1 MILKNAETGLQIE
14 FEDEIIKEFEKIA
27 LKFYPNEIGGY
38 LMGYYTEDK
47 SNAVIVKQILS
58 NNFENS
64 PTSFRHVVDQ
74 KLKEKFIKVFNEE
87 KIHYLG
93 EWHTHPNSNSNY
105 SLTDFNALKKI
116 ANNKDSNIN
125 NPILLIIGFDKTGIK
140 DYSFN
145 VFFNNKLYKYE

>member
-1 MILKNAETGLQIE
+1 MILNNKIIGLQIE

-38 LMGYYTEDK
+38 LMGYYTDDK
-47 SNAVIVKQILS
+47 TKAVVVKQILS
-58 NNFENS
+58 TNFENS
-64 PTSFRHVVDQ
+64 PTSFKHIVDEN
-74 KLKEKFIKVFNEE
+74 LKETFVRIFDEE

-105 SLTDFNALKKI
+105 SLTDFKALKKI
-116 ANNKDSNIN
+116 VENKDSNIE
-125 NPILLIIGFDKTGIK
+125 NPILLIIGFDKKGIR